1 MADEI
6 QSRLDAASQVGRFSY
21 TMHVHEVDVR
31 VVPEEVVVQRGDIDS
46 VIQQSGHDGVYFFLQ
61 EHQIAHHH
69 VQTVSTLGE
78 RNPAAESKRRGRR
91 ETLDGH
97 LQVTARDVDLENA
110 CLEIT
115 LPVEKF

>member
-6 QSRLDAASQVGRFSY
+6 QSRLHAASQVGRFAH

-31 VVPEEVVVQRGDIDS
+31 VVPEEVVVQRRDIDS
-46 VIQQSGHDGVYFFLQ
+46 VIQERGHHRVHFFLQ
-61 EHQIAHHH
+61 EHQITHHD
-69 VQTVSTLGE
+69 VRTVGTLRQ

-110 CLEIT
+110 RLEIT
-115 LPVEKF
+115 LPVEKS